1 MNDPLDL
8 DLLRALQHR
17 RDSEAQLLDRI
28 EQHLE
33 RYDGYLPFS
42 GGKDSLAVLHLA
54 LQVDPNVPVAFFN
67 SGTEFPQTLDYLEH
81 LSGLWDLNL
90 TVYNARIP
98 LLNYLDAT
106 GAWAY
111 DREIVTTGFTLRD
124 NLIEE
129 PASRAHH
136 DHGPGEL
143 WGVRAAESHSRT
155 MAYRNAR
162 AAGDAP
168 GQIRRDDGTVAY
180 CPIWDWST
188 DQVWAYI
195 HTHHLPINPVYDILR
210 RLGAP
215 EHHQRV
221 GPMIDGDHLT
231 SGRATWLKLGWP
243 AEFEHLATVLPRL
256 REFT

>member
-1 MNDPLDL
+1 MSDPLDL
-8 DLLRALQHR
+8 DMLRALQR
-17 RDSEAQLLDRI
+17 PLADEAQLLDRI
-28 EQHLE
+28 EAHLE

-42 GGKDSLAVLHLA
+42 GGKDSLVVLHLA

-67 SGTEFPQTLDYLEH
+67 SGTEFPQTLDYLDA
-81 LSGLWDLNL
+81 LSSAWGLNL
-90 TVYNARIP
+90 HVYHARIP

-111 DREIVTTGFTLRD
+111 DRPIVTTGFTLRD
-124 NLIEE
+124 NLIDE

-136 DHGPGEL
+136 DHGAGEL

-155 MAYRNAR
+155 MTYRNAR
-162 AAGDAP
+162 AHGDAP
-168 GQIRRDDGTVAY
+168 GQIRRTDGTVAY

-188 DQVWAYI
+188 EQVWTYI
-195 HTHHLPINPVYDILR
+195 RARHLPTNPVYDILR

-231 SGRATWLKLGWP
+231 SGRATWLKRGWP

>member
-1 MNDPLDL
+1 MSNPLDL

-17 RDSEAQLLDRI
+17 PATETQLLDRI
-28 EQHLE
+28 EHHLE

-42 GGKDSLAVLHLA
+42 GGKDSLVVLHLA

-67 SGTEFPQTLDYLEH
+67 SGTEFPQTLDYLEQ
-81 LSGLWDLNL
+81 LAELWDLNL
-90 TVYNARIP
+90 TIYNARIP

-106 GAWAY
+106 GGWAY
-111 DREIVTTGFTLRD
+111 DREIITTDFTLRD

-155 MAYRNAR
+155 MAYRKAR

-195 HTHHLPINPVYDILR
+195 HTHQVPTNPVYEILR